1 MKKNLRTAFSTRQY
15 MLLKD
20 FEIYY
25 YNDHDISKVNA
36 HSHDYYEFYLFLEG
50 EVSMDIDGTSYPLK
64 SGDVILIPPG
74 IPHHAMIDKSTPYR
88 RFVFWISQNFYQRL
102 AATDPDYVYL
112 MRQVP
117 VTRRFIYHYD
127 VYSFNSLQYKVFR
140 LIEEMQ
146 SEKYGKDAMIA
157 IEVHDLILYLNRYAY
172 EQEYPKTQRE
182 EQSLCANLTAYI
194 EDNLDGDLSLSRLAK
209 EFFVSKYHIAHV
221 FKDTL
226 GISIHQFITKRR
238 LAMCRDALL
247 GQQKL
252 NEICLTYGFQDYSS
266 FFRAFKKE
274 FGLSPSEYRELFRKD
289 ESELLSQP
297 GTPQ

>member
-1 MKKNLRTAFSTRQY
+1 MKKNFRTTFSTRQY

-25 YNDHDISKVNA
+25 YNDHDISRVKY

-50 EVSMDIDGTSYPLK
+50 EVSMNIDGIYYPL
-64 SGDVILIPPG
+64 SPGDVILIPPG
-74 IPHHAMIDKSTPYR
+74 IPHFASINSTSPYR
-88 RFVFWISQNFYQRL
+88 RFVFWISQNFYRQL
-102 AATDPDYVYL
+102 AAADPDYVYL

-117 VTRRFIYHYD
+117 VTKRYIYHYD
-127 VYSFNSLQYKVFR
+127 IYTFNSLQYRVFR

-146 SEKYGKDAMIA
+146 SEKYGKNAMITLK
-157 IEVHDLILYLNRYAY
+157 VQDLILHLNRYAY
-172 EQEYPKTQRE
+172 EQEHPRSE
-182 EQSLCANLTAYI
+182 HEAQSLCASVMSFI

-221 FKDTL
+221 FKDSL

-238 LAMCRDALL
+238 LIMCRNAIL
-247 GQQKL
+247 GSQKL
-252 NEICLTYGFQDYSS
+252 NEIYLAYGFQDYSS

-274 FGLSPSEYRELFRKD
+274 FGFSPSEYRELFRKD
-289 ESELLSQP
+289 ESEFSSN
-297 GTPQ
+297 